1 MIQAPTHI
9 NDEEATAA
17 SIPVEE
23 NINESTDADYSP
35 EVALEI
41 PKAPSHENNDEEDD
55 EEGENQP
62 QSMPNPLSEINEQIT
77 TIRTNENVIDGP
89 TPIGT
94 SEIRKLETE
103 VDKTIEN
110 ANNVIDV
117 VIPPIQQEDKLLEEI
132 VHMISNS
139 PESVTTLP
147 STTEAPV
154 TVTYHQKH
162 HHHHHHHEVESEE
175 LTTILDENAVK
186 TTIDLITIPSS
197 TTTTTIAPE
206 VETIFPPINNNE
218 EQRHHH
224 HLTNAFDEKLPI
236 VIELTTTSS
245 STVSEIMKLNEKL
258 SSKLENKKK
267 WEHTIAQTNEQCCR

>member
-9 NDEEATAA
+9 NDEQATAA
-17 SIPVEE
+17 TIPVEE
-23 NINESTDADYSP
+23 NINESTDADYQP
-35 EVALEI
+35 EEVALEI
-41 PKAPSHENNDEEDD
+41 PKAPSHENEE
-55 EEGENQP
+55 EEEENQA
-62 QSMPNPLSEINEQIT
+62 MPNPLSEINEPIT

-89 TPIGT
+89 TPIET
-94 SEIRKLETE
+94 SEILKLETE

-139 PESVTTLP
+139 PESLTTTLP
-147 STTEAPV
+147 PSTTDAPI

-175 LTTILDENAVK
+175 LTTIFDENVGK

-197 TTTTTIAPE
+197 TTTATAVE
-206 VETIFPPINNNE
+206 AETINIIHNNE
-218 EQRHHH
+218 EHHH
-224 HLTNAFDEKLPI
+224 HHHTNAFDEKLPI
-236 VIELTTTSS
+236 VIELTTTTTT
-245 STVSEIMKLNEKL
+245 TVSEITKLNEKL
-258 SSKLENKKK
+258 FIDIGYEKEMGTHNRTNK
-267 WEHTIAQTNEQCCR
+267 